1 MSRIAFL
8 AGSLKANLH
17 LMRDFA
23 SLLSGSVGRLVLSL
37 AYFVCVANGLS
48 LADFGLFATASATGV
63 VLARIAGFGFVSP
76 LYRAATVKK
85 HLVGTYTAGYL
96 AALVMS
102 LPVAVL
108 ASAFVYWILFAGEM
122 AWTAFA
128 AILAAEILCWR
139 SLEVVLIV
147 NNGIGRFT
155 RAAILVIVGS
165 AISAGGAVLFWFGGD
180 GSLLTWAL
188 LYLAANGLAALA
200 AITTSYPRQRLRWRP
215 DLYLRRWR
223 DSVAVAG
230 AEMVFFLQSELD
242 KLLVLSLGGPALAGL
257 YAIIMRLIDLTAIP
271 VRAFNTI
278 VVQKLMRPNNADWL
292 GAWRRRLGV
301 EAVVAFVSIAGLAGL
316 GGFLWLFPTALG
328 ANVADAAPLLLLAML
343 VPAFRNLVEYQSELL
358 YARGKTGIRVL
369 VLVLVGLAKAGFLAL
384 ILSEDT
390 PPQTWIV
397 ALNGVFAVLW
407 AMSAVMT
414 YAALDWSGRKARGAR
429 FSPSLQP
436 GE

>member
-165 AISAGGAVLFWFGGD
+165 AIRAGAV
-180 GSLLTWAL
+180 
-188 LYLAANGLAALA
+188 
-200 AITTSYPRQRLRWRP
+200 R
-215 DLYLRRWR
+215 
-223 DSVAVAG
+223 
-230 AEMVFFLQSELD
+230 
-242 KLLVLSLGGPALAGL
+242 
-257 YAIIMRLIDLTAIP
+257 
-271 VRAFNTI
+271 
-278 VVQKLMRPNNADWL
+278 
-292 GAWRRRLGV
+292 
-301 EAVVAFVSIAGLAGL
+301 
-316 GGFLWLFPTALG
+316 
-328 ANVADAAPLLLLAML
+328 
-343 VPAFRNLVEYQSELL
+343 
-358 YARGKTGIRVL
+358 
-369 VLVLVGLAKAGFLAL
+369 
-384 ILSEDT
+384 
-390 PPQTWIV
+390 
-397 ALNGVFAVLW
+397 
-407 AMSAVMT
+407 
-414 YAALDWSGRKARGAR
+414 
-429 FSPSLQP
+429 
-436 GE
+436 